1 VAVNE
6 HNPEALPRR
15 TILKKNILLMSVC
28 CLFLFQA
35 GAQRSGKAL
44 QADRTQPGE
53 TEVCKLLGSAEIK
66 AVQGEQAAETK
77 ASLHHYAS
85 LLVSE
90 CLFRTSTPN
99 RSVSVQLFVRD
110 PKASSSLTP
119 REYWRKQFGPI
130 ESGKKASEVSAS
142 EETEE
147 KESESRPIAGVG
159 EQAWWTGNPVAGALY
174 VLQGD
179 RFLRI
184 SVGGVREEKTRIER
198 SKALALAVLKRL

>member
-1 VAVNE
+1 M
-6 HNPEALPRR
+6 
-15 TILKKNILLMSVC
+15 KKNILLMSVC
-28 CLFLFQA
+28 CLLLFQA
-35 GAQRSGKAL
+35 GAQRSGKAS
-44 QADRTQPGE
+44 QADRTQSGE
-53 TEVCKLLGSAEIK
+53 TEVCKLLGNAEIK
-66 AVQGEQAAETK
+66 AVQGEQAEEAK
-77 ASLHHYAS
+77 ASLRHYAS

-90 CLFRTSTPN
+90 CLFRTSTPS

-119 REYWRKQFGPI
+119 REYWQKQFGPI
-130 ESGKKASEVSAS
+130 ESGKKAKEVPAS
-142 EETEE
+142 ESPETE

-159 EQAWWTGNPVAGALY
+159 EQAWWNGNPVAGALY

-184 SVGGVREEKTRIER
+184 SVGGVREEQTRIER

>member
-1 VAVNE
+1 MNAD
-6 HNPEALPRR
+6 PENSDRENH
-15 TILKKNILLMSVC
+15 LKKNILLMNVC

-35 GAQRSGKAL
+35 GAQRSGKTS

-53 TEVCKLLGSAEIK
+53 TQVCKLLSSAEIK
-66 AVQGEQAAETK
+66 AVQGEQAEEAK
-77 ASLHHYAS
+77 ASLRHYAS

-110 PKASSSLTP
+110 PEASSSLTP
-119 REYWRKQFGPI
+119 REYWQKQFGAI
-130 ESGKKASEVSAS
+130 ESGKKGKELPAAESPEA
-142 EETEE
+142 EEQ
-147 KESESRPIAGVG
+147 SESRPVAGVG
-159 EQAWWTGNPVAGALY
+159 EQAWWTGNPIAGALY

>member
-1 VAVNE
+1 
-6 HNPEALPRR
+6 
-15 TILKKNILLMSVC
+15 LKKNILLMSVC

-35 GAQRSGKAL
+35 GAQRSGKTS
-44 QADRTQPGE
+44 QAGRTQPGE
-53 TEVCKLLGSAEIK
+53 TQVCKLLSSADIK
-66 AVQGEQAAETK
+66 TVQGEQAEEAK
-77 ASLHHYAS
+77 ASLRHYAS

-99 RSVSVQLFVRD
+99 RSVSVQLFTHD

-119 REYWRKQFGPI
+119 REYWQKQFGPI
-130 ESGKKASEVSAS
+130 ESGKKAREVPTSESP
-142 EETEE
+142 EIEE

-159 EQAWWTGNPVAGALY
+159 EQAWWNGNPVAGALY

-184 SVGGVREEKTRIER
+184 SVGGVREEKARIER

>member
-1 VAVNE
+1 
-6 HNPEALPRR
+6 
-15 TILKKNILLMSVC
+15 LKKNILLMSVC

-35 GAQRSGKAL
+35 GAQRSGKTS

-53 TEVCKLLGSAEIK
+53 TQVCKLLSSAEIK
-66 AVQGEQAAETK
+66 TVQGEQAEEAK
-77 ASLHHYAS
+77 ASLRHYAS

-110 PKASSSLTP
+110 PQASSSLTP
-119 REYWRKQFGPI
+119 REYWQKQFGPV
-130 ESGKKASEVSAS
+130 ESGKKAREVPAS
-142 EETEE
+142 KSQETEE